1 MQGSQRFVAG
11 PGNAAVHPGSADPTA
26 SPAARPRIS
35 IRLRIGVSMGICFV
49 LTVVVA
55 LAWIVSVEEIG
66 RSQQLLE
73 EVSLYLFELDQARRY
88 EKDYLLYQTNLD
100 DAFAHVGRA
109 HGLLRAARE
118 HVSSSAGARSFA
130 AIEANLGEYDRLLE
144 QLAGLDASAESG
156 SPGARAMIESRL
168 RKSGARAIEDGRLL
182 RDRERLRLHTMM
194 RASKIAAT
202 AGIVVVLLVIAF
214 LANHLSQQTLKQL
227 ERFVAYAKRIAEGDY
242 SPIQPVRKYQDE
254 FSDLVAAI
262 NRMLGE
268 IKSHEEKLA
277 RTSRMAAVGTLTA
290 GIAHELN
297 NPLNN
302 IGLTAE
308 ALLED
313 EGDYSQEERLQLVR
327 DIQAQIERASST
339 VRDLLDFT
347 RVEEPVMVPVVLE
360 ELIVGCTRL
369 LAHEARHGNVKFD
382 PDIAPDL
389 PTIRANP
396 RALQQVFL
404 NLFLNAIQA
413 MPDGGT
419 VTIVGRR
426 TGDGWV
432 SVDIRDT
439 GVGIRK
445 EDLDSIFDPFFTT
458 KEVGVGTGLGLAVSY
473 GIVVKHGGRLEVSS
487 RMGEGTTFSL
497 YLPPS
502 AEATVAT
509 DA

>member
-1 MQGSQRFVAG
+1 MHGSQRPVAEGSGDAALPG
-11 PGNAAVHPGSADPTA
+11 PTVRIA

-35 IRLRIGVSMGICFV
+35 IRLRIGVSMGVCFA
-49 LTVVVA
+49 LTVAVA
-55 LAWIVSVEEIG
+55 VAWIVSVEKIG

-73 EVSLYLFELDQARRY
+73 DVNLYLFELDQARRF
-88 EKDYLLYQTNLD
+88 EKDYLLYQTNLG
-100 DAFAHVGRA
+100 DAFTHVGSA
-109 HGLLRAARE
+109 HGLLRTARAQVE
-118 HVSSSAGARSFA
+118 SSSQSRSFD
-130 AIEANLGEYDRLLE
+130 AIDANLAEYDQLLE
-144 QLAGLDASAESG
+144 QLAALDAEGAGERAA
-156 SPGARAMIESRL
+156 ARATIESRL
-168 RKSGARAIEDGRLL
+168 RKSGARAIDDGRAL

-194 RASKIAAT
+194 HLSKIAAT
-202 AGIVVVLLVIAF
+202 VGILVVLLIIAY

-227 ERFVAYAKRIAEGDY
+227 ERFVAYAQRIAGGDY

-277 RTSRMAAVGTLTA
+277 RSSRMAAVGTLTA

-308 ALLED
+308 ALLEED
-313 EGDYSQEERLQLVR
+313 AECSAEERLQLMR
-327 DIQAQIERASST
+327 DIQTQVERASAT

-347 RVEEPVMVPVVLE
+347 RVEEPVMVPVAVA

-369 LAHEARHGNVKFD
+369 LAHEARRGNVEFRLNLKGEI
-382 PDIAPDL
+382 PA
-389 PTIRANP
+389 IRANA

-413 MPDGGT
+413 MPEGG
-419 VTIVGRR
+419 VISVVG
-426 TGDGWV
+426 GEEGGWARI
-432 SVDIRDT
+432 DIRDN
-439 GVGIRK
+439 GVGIAA
-445 EDLDSIFDPFFTT
+445 EDLESIFDPFFTT

-487 RMGEGTTFSL
+487 RLGEGTIFSL
-497 YLPPS
+497 YLPGADALS
-502 AEATVAT
+502 AASEV
-509 DA
+509 